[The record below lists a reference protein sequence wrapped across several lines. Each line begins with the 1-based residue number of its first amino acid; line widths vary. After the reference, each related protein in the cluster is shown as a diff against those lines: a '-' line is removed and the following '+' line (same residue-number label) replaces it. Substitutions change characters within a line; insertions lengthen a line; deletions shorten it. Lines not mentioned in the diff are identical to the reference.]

1 MSYVDR
7 DRTGENVTGFV
18 VSGLIIAAVSYALI
32 SGLAYSGIKNV
43 IKKVTTVDVKEEKPK
58 ETPPPPPPKKIEMP
72 PPVAPPVKVNIAVA
86 PPVIQTVQTPPP
98 APPPPVIS
106 VAPPAPRF
114 TPKSPQPKTNPG
126 NWASTD
132 DYPARALREERQGV
146 TGFRLSVGPD
156 GRATSCEVTSS
167 SGTPELDSTTCSLVQ
182 RRARFTPA
190 TDGEGQPTSG
200 SYNGRVRWQIPKD

>member
-7 DRTGENVTGFV
+7 DRTSENVTGFV

-98 APPPPVIS
+98 APPPPVI
-106 VAPPAPRF
+106 VAAPPAPRF
-114 TPKSPQPKTNPG
+114 TPKAAQPKGNPA
-126 NWASTD
+126 NWATTD
-132 DYPARALREERQGV
+132 DYPGRALREERQGV
-146 TGFRLSVGPD
+146 TGFRVSVGTD
-156 GRATSCEVTSS
+156 GRVTSCEVTSS
-167 SGTPELDSTTCSLVQ
+167 SGTPELDSTTCTLVS
-182 RRARFTPA
+182 RRARFTPG
-190 TDGEGQPTSG
+190 TDGEGQPTASSYSG
-200 SYNGRVRWQIPKD
+200 RIRWQIPKD